1 MQGASQEQ
9 KVSGRRKRKRKG
21 FPLQTPVNATIKVD
35 ELATDAHYGQPWTIP
50 APRGQLKF

>member
-1 MQGASQEQ
+1 VQGASQEQ